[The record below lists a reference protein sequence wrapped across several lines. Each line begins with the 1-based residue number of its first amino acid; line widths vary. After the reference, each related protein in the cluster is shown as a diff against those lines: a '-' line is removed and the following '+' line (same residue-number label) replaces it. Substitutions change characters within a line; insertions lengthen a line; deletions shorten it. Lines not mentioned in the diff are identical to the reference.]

1 VPSSTCQETYPES
14 NRGYGIR
21 ALTFRDSQ
29 VGADERLLS
38 GTLMAAV
45 GFVLLIACANLANLL
60 LVRGA
65 ARQRE
70 MAVRAAMG
78 ASRVR
83 LAWTVISES
92 AVIAAFGTLL
102 GTLAAIWALDL
113 ITASLPEELPF
124 WMRVD
129 VDQRIV
135 VFAVVITA
143 FTTLAIGLLPALRA
157 SRPNVISDLKE
168 GNRGMSLG
176 PAAHRVQALLVVGQ
190 VALCLALLVGAN
202 LMIRSFLSMQRA
214 DLGFDDRPLLTM
226 RMYLAGDAYDDVKQ
240 RGAFFVRAVQALREL
255 PGVTSAVITT
265 SIPGDDGG
273 NPVRI
278 VVDGR
283 TAPGEELGAQVVA
296 TTTDLFKT
304 LGLELIEGRTFTDAE
319 AMDPQSAVTIL
330 NARLARQ
337 LWPSESA
344 VGRRIGIVGGGDIN
358 WLRVVGVV
366 PDVQYE
372 EFGEETDQSLLNFF
386 VPYAWSAS
394 RTSAVLL
401 RASGDPALL
410 AEPARTALRRLH
422 GSLPLY
428 DIRTM
433 AEVRRFTTWDQ
444 EFFGTMMGVFAASA
458 LLLACLGVY
467 ALLAYAARRRTHEIG
482 VRLALGADP
491 RKVVSMFVWQASR
504 IGVAGLVVGLVLAAG
519 VARAL
524 SGSLFAVN
532 ASDPVLF
539 ASMGGVLLAVVLL
552 ASYLPA
558 RRAARVDPMVALRVE

>member
-1 VPSSTCQETYPES
+1 MSSLLQDLSQAVRGLRKRPGFAIAALLTLALGIGANVTVFSLVNAMLLRPLPFGDRSDRVVTMHSTHRLQAEDWGDSRISYRDLVDVAVQSSSFDGVGGFLGRNFTVSTETDAERVLGGSVTPNLFPLIGVEPMLGRNFTTDEGAAPGLESSVILTHGLWQRRFGADPGIVGKAVIINERARVVVGVMPQGFKFPERAELYMPLRWDESPRQARSILAVGVLKHGVSLERAQAEVDAIALRLQETYPES

-265 SIPGDDGG
+265 SM
-273 NPVRI
+273 
-278 VVDGR
+278 
-283 TAPGEELGAQVVA
+283 TAA
-296 TTTDLFKT
+296 TQFGSWWTV
-304 LGLELIEGRTFTDAE
+304 GLPRER
-319 AMDPQSAVTIL
+319 
-330 NARLARQ
+330 NWARRSS
-337 LWPSESA
+337 P
-344 VGRRIGIVGGGDIN
+344 RR
-358 WLRVVGVV
+358 LTCSRR
-366 PDVQYE
+366 
-372 EFGEETDQSLLNFF
+372 S
-386 VPYAWSAS
+386 AWS
-394 RTSAVLL
+394 
-401 RASGDPALL
+401 
-410 AEPARTALRRLH
+410 
-422 GSLPLY
+422 
-428 DIRTM
+428 
-433 AEVRRFTTWDQ
+433 
-444 EFFGTMMGVFAASA
+444 
-458 LLLACLGVY
+458 
-467 ALLAYAARRRTHEIG
+467 
-482 VRLALGADP
+482 
-491 RKVVSMFVWQASR
+491 
-504 IGVAGLVVGLVLAAG
+504 
-519 VARAL
+519 
-524 SGSLFAVN
+524 
-532 ASDPVLF
+532 
-539 ASMGGVLLAVVLL
+539 
-552 ASYLPA
+552 
-558 RRAARVDPMVALRVE
+558 

>member
-1 VPSSTCQETYPES
+1 
-14 NRGYGIR
+14 
-21 ALTFRDSQ
+21 
-29 VGADERLLS
+29 
-38 GTLMAAV
+38 
-45 GFVLLIACANLANLL
+45 
-60 LVRGA
+60 
-65 ARQRE
+65 
-70 MAVRAAMG
+70 
-78 ASRVR
+78 
-83 LAWTVISES
+83 
-92 AVIAAFGTLL
+92 
-102 GTLAAIWALDL
+102 
-113 ITASLPEELPF
+113 
-124 WMRVD
+124 
-129 VDQRIV
+129 
-135 VFAVVITA
+135 
-143 FTTLAIGLLPALRA
+143 
-157 SRPNVISDLKE
+157 
-168 GNRGMSLG
+168 
-176 PAAHRVQALLVVGQ
+176 
-190 VALCLALLVGAN
+190 
-202 LMIRSFLSMQRA
+202 
-214 DLGFDDRPLLTM
+214 
-226 RMYLAGDAYDDVKQ
+226 
-240 RGAFFVRAVQALREL
+240 
-255 PGVTSAVITT
+255 
-265 SIPGDDGG
+265 
-273 NPVRI
+273 
-278 VVDGR
+278 
-283 TAPGEELGAQVVA
+283 
-296 TTTDLFKT
+296 LFKT

-444 EFFGTMMGVFAASA
+444 EFFGTMMGVFAGSA